1 MAVDAFISYSSKDKI
16 TADMACAALESAGV
30 RCWIAPRDIRAGTE
44 YAEGII
50 AAIDTCHVMVL
61 IFSSN
66 ANASP
71 QIHREIERA
80 VSKGLTIIPFRIE
93 DIAPTKAMEYYLG
106 AIHWLDALTPPLAKH
121 LGHLVE
127 QVKANLQL
135 DAAGG
140 AKPAR
145 VFEQIVPN
153 SAAAGDRSVASSPPA
168 RSVFAGTAQ
177 LALIAAVAIL
187 GTAVFFLW
195 RSPPLPTSVPD
206 HPPQPGPVASHMTG
220 PERAPQP
227 PPPIPAPTM
236 AITKSGPFGGNG
248 GAAFD
253 DTDWNEN
260 RVQMSALGVIVN
272 LNTGDTAQRII
283 GGLQRAV
290 GREDRAGAWRQGAAR
305 PTCDRDQIR
314 QGRENRPGRR
324 LFTVLSLSVRPAA
337 IMDRRPRNMDRHQGL
352 FVRRQDGRARQSM
365 RLGLR
370 RSSPRLFR
378 TLRELHR
385 PDRLHQRQGKETPP
399 PGGKC
404 SR

>member
-50 AAIDTCHVMVL
+50 AAIDSCRVMVL

-127 QVKANLQL
+127 QVKANLQV
-135 DAAGG
+135 DAAGS
-140 AKPAR
+140 AKPVG
-145 VFEQIVPN
+145 VFEQIIPN

-168 RSVFAGTAQ
+168 RSVFGGASQ
-177 LALIAAVAIL
+177 LALVAAVAIL

-195 RSPPLPTSVPD
+195 RSPPLPTPVPD

-220 PERAPQP
+220 PERAPP
-227 PPPIPAPTM
+227 PPPVPAPTM

-260 RVQMSALGVIVN
+260 RVQISALGVIVN
-272 LNTGDTAQRII
+272 LNTGDTTQRII
-283 GGLQRAV
+283 GGLQTQWGEKIGPAHGGKGPLAQPATVIKFDKDERI
-290 GREDRAGAWRQGAAR
+290 GRVDVYSRSYHYPSDPPPLWIAGLEIWTDTRVYSFGDKTAG
-305 PTCDRDQIR
+305 PTNQCVLAYGEVLLGFFGRSGSYIDQI
-314 QGRENRPGRR
+314 GC
-324 LFTVLSLSVRPAA
+324 
-337 IMDRRPRNMDRHQGL
+337 II
-352 FVRRQDGRARQSM
+352 
-365 RLGLR
+365 
-370 RSSPRLFR
+370 
-378 TLRELHR
+378 
-385 PDRLHQRQGKETPP
+385 GKA
-399 PGGKC
+399 K
-404 SR
+404 